1 MKVRTLPPVLVNKKK
16 HLVPLTDHKIEEILD
31 QVPVN
36 WVKLGIIQIKGD
48 SFRLRAFKQ
57 NGTQCYLCGLKAT
70 HFSLNYHK
78 ENEGHVLIL
87 YGADSWTVEPVEF
100 TVDHIEPKAKGG
112 SRDLDN
118 TRTMC
123 APCNQILGR
132 LMMIRKEIRARRRLK
147 KIRAQTKTIRLPKK
161 K

>member
-1 MKVRTLPPVLVNKKK
+1 MNKKK
-16 HLVPLTDHKIEEILD
+16 YLVHISDHEIEEILD
-31 QVPVN
+31 QVPVRWIKIGN
-36 WVKLGIIQIKGD
+36 IQVKGN
-48 SFRLRAFKQ
+48 SFRLRSFKQ
-57 NGTQCYLCGLKAT
+57 NGTQCHLCGLKAPY
-70 HFSLNYHK
+70 FSLNYHK

-87 YGADSWTVEPVEF
+87 YGVDSWTAKLIEF
-100 TVDHIEPKAKGG
+100 TVDHIKPKAKMG

-147 KIRAQTKTIRLPKK
+147 KTRAQTKTIRPFKGS
-161 K
+161 